1 MTRSRKHSTP
11 DPLDEAVRRLYDV
24 FSAYPR
30 PSYLRPDGATNW
42 ESHPGDLITNSLRK
56 LSGDELANYAWRA
69 MTTQGSADDFR
80 YFLPRLLELTAEG
93 LLPVEPWV
101 ILGKL
106 VYAGWSAWPKEERQ
120 AVVAFAR
127 TLAKREVTACDDEL
141 FRRGADL
148 RSLLESL
155 EHAGVDLAPVLE
167 YWWTQHTAPA
177 IKNLAALVNDV
188 YFTNKSRRVQSQLHA
203 WLLEP
208 RTRSML
214 EADVCASLEGADREA
229 VLRAAQTLDTAAD
242 QVRRRNAQ
250 PD

>member
-1 MTRSRKHSTP
+1 MTRSRRHSMP
-11 DPLDEAVRRLYDV
+11 DALDEAVRRLYKV
-24 FSAYPR
+24 FSTYSQ

-42 ESHPGDLITNSLRK
+42 ESHPGDLITKPLRK

-106 VYAGWSAWPKEERQ
+106 GYAGWSAWPKEERQ
-120 AVVAFAR
+120 AVVAFAWM
-127 TLAKREVTACDDEL
+127 LAKRAVTACDDDL
-141 FRRGADL
+141 YRRGADL
-148 RSLLESL
+148 KSLLESL
-155 EHAGVDLAPVLE
+155 EHAGVDLTPVLQ
-167 YWWTQHTAPA
+167 YWVTQHTAPA

-214 EADVCASLEGADREA
+214 DSDVCASLEGADREA
-229 VLRAAQTLDTAAD
+229 VLCAAQTLDTAAD
-242 QVRRRNAQ
+242 QRGRRN
-250 PD
+250 PPPE